1 LPPNTQTEQQIRAA
15 EMLSQANNNGDYNAA
30 ISLLHILGAT
40 SQPEDE
46 PKAKS
51 TNTTTA
57 QQ

>member
-1 LPPNTQTEQQIRAA
+1 MPPNAKTEQRIEAA
-15 EMLSQANNNGDYNAA
+15 KMLSQANNNGDYKAA
-30 ISLLHILGAT
+30 ISLLHTLGAT